1 MVGWNFARFGC
12 RFTCSIGISA
22 GMLSWSMTGL
32 LLYSLTPGGSSGI
45 FFERSR
51 QYICIPNEGEDPS
64 NPSPRGF
71 FSPCI
76 PKIAKPMFASLVSAD
91 LPLRQ
96 HGNKSANF
104 PCDLPTTALMYGC
117 DLSGARMGHLTLHF
131 RSNGA
136 AAP

>member
-1 MVGWNFARFGC
+1 M
-12 RFTCSIGISA
+12 
-22 GMLSWSMTGL
+22 
-32 LLYSLTPGGSSGI
+32 
-45 FFERSR
+45 
-51 QYICIPNEGEDPS
+51 PNEGKVPETP
-64 NPSPRGF
+64 PRGF
-71 FSPCI
+71 FIPCT
-76 PKIAKPMFASLVSAD
+76 PKIANMFASLVSAN

-104 PCDLPTTALMYGC
+104 PYDLPTTALMYGC